1 MVIAALITFAI
12 LFIAWIVAPTGR
24 STERPVVLA
33 EEAAVPVT
41 A

>member
-12 LFIAWIVAPTGR
+12 LFIAWILAPTGR
-24 STERPVVLA
+24 STERPVVRA
-33 EEAAVPVT
+33 EEAPVPIT